1 MIDGCYDHG
10 LSLGAGDL
18 FGEAALRWFEFEI
31 GQAQFAR
38 LRLAAA
44 NASGDLLHLEL
55 L

>member
-1 MIDGCYDHG
+1 M
-10 LSLGAGDL
+10 SLGAGDL

-44 NASGDLLHLEL
+44 NASGDLLHPEL